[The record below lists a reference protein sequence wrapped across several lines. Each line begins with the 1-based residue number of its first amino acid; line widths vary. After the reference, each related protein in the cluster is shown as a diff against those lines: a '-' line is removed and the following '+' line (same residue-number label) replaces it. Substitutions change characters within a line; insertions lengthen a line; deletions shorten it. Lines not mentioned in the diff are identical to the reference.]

1 MLAIQLSNVNDN
13 LTAFESLLTWE
24 VMLKPAKIRLYAPVL
39 NLVMSEFN
47 GYPVGVKY
55 HHRKCYQSFT
65 HKLRLER
72 LSKKSEQMQ
81 LQDQRNND
89 RLLAKLEET
98 DSYIISLETTT
109 RCSSSS
115 SQENFSNVL
124 CHLLPKQMYIL

>member
-98 DSYIISLETTT
+98 DTYIISLETTT

>member
-55 HHRKCYQSFT
+55 HHQKCYQSFT
-65 HKLRLER
+65 HKLLLER

-98 DSYIISLETTT
+98 DTYIISLETTT

-115 SQENFSNVL
+115 SQENLSNVL

>member
-72 LSKKSEQMQ
+72 LSKKTEQMQ

-89 RLLAKLEET
+89 RLLAKLEDT
-98 DSYIISLETTT
+98 DTYIISLETTT

-115 SQENFSNVL
+115 SQENLSNVL

>member
-24 VMLKPAKIRLYAPVL
+24 VMLKPAKIRLYALVL

-98 DSYIISLETTT
+98 DTYIISLETTT

-115 SQENFSNVL
+115 SQENLSNVL

>member
-1 MLAIQLSNVNDN
+1 MLTIHLYNVKDN
-13 LTAFESLLTWE
+13 LTAFETLLTWE
-24 VMLKPAKIRLYAPVL
+24 GMLKPVKFRLYAPVL
-39 NLVMSEFN
+39 NLVMSELN

-98 DSYIISLETTT
+98 DTYIISLETTT
-109 RCSSSS
+109 RSSSS
-115 SQENFSNVL
+115 SPQENLSSVL

>member
-13 LTAFESLLTWE
+13 LTAFESLLTWK

-98 DSYIISLETTT
+98 DTYIISLETTT

-115 SQENFSNVL
+115 SQENLSNVL

>member
-89 RLLAKLEET
+89 RLLAKSEEIDT
-98 DSYIISLETTT
+98 YIISLETIT

-115 SQENFSNVL
+115 SQENLSNVL

>member
-55 HHRKCYQSFT
+55 HHRKCYQSFM

-89 RLLAKLEET
+89 RLLANSEET
-98 DSYIISLETTT
+98 DTYIISLETTT

-115 SQENFSNVL
+115 SQEHLSNVL

>member
-89 RLLAKLEET
+89 RLLAKLEDT
-98 DSYIISLETTT
+98 DTYIISLETTT

-115 SQENFSNVL
+115 SQENLSNVL

>member
-89 RLLAKLEET
+89 RLLAKSEET
-98 DSYIISLETTT
+98 DTYIISLETTT

-115 SQENFSNVL
+115 SQENLSNVL

>member
-89 RLLAKLEET
+89 RLLAKSEET
-98 DSYIISLETTT
+98 DTYIISLETTT

>member
-98 DSYIISLETTT
+98 DTYIISLETTT
-109 RCSSSS
+109 RSSSS
-115 SQENFSNVL
+115 SPQENLSNVL

>member
-1 MLAIQLSNVNDN
+1 MLLIHLSNVNDN
-13 LTAFESLLTWE
+13 LTAFESLLTWK
-24 VMLKPAKIRLYAPVL
+24 VMLKPVKFRLYAPVL
-39 NLVMSEFN
+39 NLVMSELN

-55 HHRKCYQSFT
+55 HHRKCYRSFT
-65 HKLRLER
+65 HKSRLER

-98 DSYIISLETTT
+98 DTYI

-115 SQENFSNVL
+115 SQENLANAL
-124 CHLLPKQMYIL
+124 CHLLPKQMYTL

>member
-1 MLAIQLSNVNDN
+1 MVIHLSNVNDN
-13 LTAFESLLTWE
+13 LTVFESLLTSE
-24 VMLKPAKIRLYAPVL
+24 VMLNPIKIKLYA
-39 NLVMSEFN
+39 LVMSELN

-98 DSYIISLETTT
+98 DTYIISLEGTT

-115 SQENFSNVL
+115 SQENLSNAL
-124 CHLLPKQMYIL
+124 CHLLPKQMYTL

>member
-89 RLLAKLEET
+89 RLLAKLEDT
-98 DSYIISLETTT
+98 DTYIISLETTT

>member
-1 MLAIQLSNVNDN
+1 MLVIHLSNVNDN
-13 LTAFESLLTWE
+13 LTAFESLLIWE
-24 VMLKPAKIRLYAPVL
+24 VMLKPVKFKSYAPVL
-39 NLVMSEFN
+39 NLVMSELN
-47 GYPVGVKY
+47 GCPVEVKY
-55 HHRKCYQSFT
+55 NHRRCYRSFT

-98 DSYIISLETTT
+98 DTYIISLEGTT

-115 SQENFSNVL
+115 NAL
-124 CHLLPKQMYIL
+124 CHLLPKQMYTL

>member
-55 HHRKCYQSFT
+55 HHRKCYQSFM

-89 RLLAKLEET
+89 RLLAKSEET
-98 DSYIISLETTT
+98 DTYIISLETTT

-115 SQENFSNVL
+115 SQENLSNVL

>member
-1 MLAIQLSNVNDN
+1 MLAIHLSNLNDG

-24 VMLKPAKIRLYAPVL
+24 VMLGSRSYAPVL
-39 NLVMSEFN
+39 NLVMSELN

-98 DSYIISLETTT
+98 DTYIKSLEITT
-109 RCSSSS
+109 RRSSSS
-115 SQENFSNVL
+115 S
-124 CHLLPKQMYIL
+124 

>member
-1 MLAIQLSNVNDN
+1 MLVIHLSNVNDN
-13 LTAFESLLTWE
+13 LTAFESLLIWE
-24 VMLKPAKIRLYAPVL
+24 VMLKPVKFKSYAPVL
-39 NLVMSEFN
+39 NLVMSELN

-98 DSYIISLETTT
+98 DTYIISLETTT
-109 RCSSSS
+109 RSSSSS
-115 SQENFSNVL
+115 SQENLSNVL